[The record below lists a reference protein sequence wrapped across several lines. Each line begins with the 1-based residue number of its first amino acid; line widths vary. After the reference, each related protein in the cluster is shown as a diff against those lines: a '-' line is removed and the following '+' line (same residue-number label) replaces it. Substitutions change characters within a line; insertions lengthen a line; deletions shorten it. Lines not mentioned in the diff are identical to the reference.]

1 MPPEAESLL
10 GDHTHAA
17 WQMRKLFSAP
27 LVAVLA
33 VLLCAFFALVR
44 YPAVEATDAHVS
56 QYYTFFIHIM
66 IMIFVG
72 AARPPPRRSHAALT
86 VLQIVSESGARLV
99 CRFRLP
105 DDLLEVLPCRTAS
118 PK

>member
-44 YPAVEATDAHVS
+44 YPAVEATDAHVN

-72 AARPPPRRSHAALT
+72 AARPPPGSHAPLI
-86 VLQIVSESGARLV
+86 QCKI
-99 CRFRLP
+99 
-105 DDLLEVLPCRTAS
+105 
-118 PK
+118 